1 MVTDTEDRDS
11 DDDNIVMAPLIY
23 PEDSNNEESL
33 SNPPS
38 AEPALEPGTPS
49 EKPTE
54 EPTSENYSDALPET
68 YAPTREDPMGPL
80 SLKYIAR

>member
-1 MVTDTEDRDS
+1 MVTDTKESNS
-11 DDDNIVMAPLIY
+11 DDEYSVMPPLIY
-23 PEDSNNEESL
+23 PEDSNNEESP

-38 AEPALEPGTPS
+38 AEPTLEPGTPS

-68 YAPTREDPMGPL
+68 SAPMREDPMGPL